1 MRKIKNPLFF
11 LLSLLFV
18 VSSCS
23 SDDSI
28 SGNNPVTGEYSQGV
42 FILNEG
48 KFMTSNTADVS
59 FLSNEG
65 IIENDIY
72 SGVNAESLGDTAQS
86 IGMKDDKMY
95 IVVNNS
101 NHIKVVNRY
110 TMELITTIS
119 SDIQSPRFITFHNG
133 YGYITNWGDPS
144 VATDDYIAVLGLNS
158 NQVIQKI
165 SVAEG
170 PEMMEVVGNKLYVA
184 HKGGWGIG
192 NTVSVIDLSSKSVIS
207 SITVA
212 DTPSGIKA
220 SGNYLYVL
228 CTGYES
234 WSPEFPSTQGG
245 LYKIDTTTNQIVS
258 SLLFAE
264 GSHPTQ
270 LDKADSKLYF
280 TVGANVYQMNES
292 DNSLPQT
299 PFISL
304 SGVYNFYGF
313 AVHGDKIYISDPKD
327 YNSNGQI
334 YVYSILGEYLADYQ
348 VGIVPNGFYFND

>member
-1 MRKIKNPLFF
+1 MKKIKNPLYF

-23 SDDSI
+23 SDDSN
-28 SGNNPVTGEYSQGV
+28 SGNNSVTGEYSQGV

-86 IGMKDDKMY
+86 IGMHGDKMY

-110 TMELITTIS
+110 TMQLITTLTA
-119 SDIQSPRFITFHNG
+119 DVLSPRFIAFHSG
-133 YGYITNWGDPS
+133 YGYISNLGDPS
-144 VATDDYIAVLGLNS
+144 VNTDDYIAVLDLNS

-184 HKGGWGIG
+184 HKGGWGIN
-192 NTVSVIDLSSKSVIS
+192 NTISVVDLNTNSVSST
-207 SITVA
+207 ITVA

-234 WSPEFPSTQGG
+234 WGPEFPSTQGG
-245 LYKIDTTTNQIVS
+245 LFKIDTTTNQVVS

-264 GSHPTQ
+264 GTHPSQ

-280 TVGANVYQMNES
+280 TVGADVYQMNES
-292 DNSLPQT
+292 DVVLPQT
-299 PFISL
+299 PLISL
-304 SGVYNFYGF
+304 SGVYSIYGF
-313 AVHGDKIYISDPKD
+313 AVKDGKIYMGDAKD

-334 YVYSILGEYLADYQ
+334 YVYSTSGEYLADYP